1 MARKVIRQRLLTIIL
16 LGVLTAALSLVALI
30 WALSALSR
38 TMRMERAREAVLD
51 EVHRLADG
59 APTAEALARP
69 LVSGHV
75 GMRAGWLAAA
85 GDVERLGVPDDWRPS
100 LAAAVVAAGDGSTAT
115 SEAEL
120 GRSSLVV
127 AATRARGGGF
137 AWTAFVL
144 RPASYL
150 QPLRYSILGLA
161 AATVLLVATTV
172 WVAVSFR
179 RSTGALHRT
188 LVSLGNDLS
197 VPVPEPSI
205 AELSGIAEGIRR
217 LATDLQRSR
226 EATDGLS
233 RELAQKER
241 LAALGRVAAGVAH
254 EVRNPLA
261 SIKLRLDLTAASP
274 ALAEPVRTAVRAASE
289 EIARLD
295 RLVADLLLVAG
306 QKMGPR
312 RPVELGELVRA
323 RALALQPWSA
333 ERRVELRVDGE
344 GVADADPESVA
355 RAVDNVI
362 RNAVEA
368 SPPGGQVR
376 ARVVAT
382 GAEVEVRVQD
392 RGAGVPPARANE
404 LFEPF
409 FTTKAEGTGLGLA
422 ISRAIARAHGGALRY
437 RRAGDET
444 HFSLTLPEASQ

>member
-1 MARKVIRQRLLTIIL
+1 VARKVIRQRLLTIIL

-30 WALSALSR
+30 GALSAMSR
-38 TMRMERAREAVLD
+38 TLRMERAREAVP
-51 EVHRLADG
+51 EEAHRLADG
-59 APTAEALARP
+59 PPTPEALAAP
-69 LVSGHV
+69 LPTGHV
-75 GMRAGWLAAA
+75 GMRAGWLTAA
-85 GDVERLGVPDDWRPS
+85 GDVDRLTGVPDAWRSP
-100 LAAAVVAAGDGSTAT
+100 LAGAVAAARTGAAL
-115 SEAEL
+115 SEVEL

-127 AATRARGGGF
+127 AAAPARAGGF
-137 AWTAFVL
+137 AWTAYVVQPAVL
-144 RPASYL
+144 D
-150 QPLRYSILGLA
+150 PLRYTIFGLA
-161 AATVLLVATTV
+161 AATALLVATTV
-172 WVAVSFR
+172 WVAFSFR
-179 RSTGALHRT
+179 RSTAALHRT
-188 LVSLGNDLS
+188 LVSLGTDLS
-197 VPVPEPSI
+197 APVPEPSI
-205 AELSGIAEGIRR
+205 AELSGIAQGIRR
-217 LATDLQRSR
+217 LANDLQRSR

-261 SIKLRLDLTAASP
+261 SIKLRLDLTASSP

-306 QKMGPR
+306 QKVGPR

-333 ERRVELRVDGE
+333 ERRVELRVDGK

-376 ARVVAT
+376 ARVLAT
-382 GAEVEVRVQD
+382 GAEVEVRVED
-392 RGAGVPPARANE
+392 RGAGVPPARTDE

-409 FTTKAEGTGLGLA
+409 FTTKADGTGLGLA
-422 ISRAIARAHGGALRY
+422 ISRAIARAHGGDLRY
-437 RRAGDET
+437 RRVGDVT
-444 HFSLTLPEASQ
+444 QFSLTLPEEQ